1 MPFAEHVQSQEL
13 LQFSDGTHPE
23 GLGGGRFGQ
32 IPGGAD
38 DQPTDIPVTAVA
50 PVGQHELLIHPA
62 LQPPHHVQ
70 GGLHVAFQIEPQEL
84 GQSQVNAGG
93 FLKRSHS
100 VPCTLDVL

>member
-1 MPFAEHVQSQEL
+1 
-13 LQFSDGTHPE
+13 
-23 GLGGGRFGQ
+23 
-32 IPGGAD
+32 
-38 DQPTDIPVTAVA
+38 
-50 PVGQHELLIHPA
+50 
-62 LQPPHHVQ
+62 VQ